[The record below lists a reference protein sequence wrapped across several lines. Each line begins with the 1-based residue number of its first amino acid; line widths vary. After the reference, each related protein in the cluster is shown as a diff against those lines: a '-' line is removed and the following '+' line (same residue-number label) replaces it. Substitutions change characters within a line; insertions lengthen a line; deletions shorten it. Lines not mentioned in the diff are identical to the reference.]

1 MGHPPQ
7 LWALVGDHFS
17 PSERSFAILAKL
29 ALNLIFDSI
38 WEVLAACMVTPAHL
52 VVFWDH
58 SDYYK
63 HSQLDV
69 RMESAY
75 YMSVSEIVIC
85 ALNIHVGL

>member
-1 MGHPPQ
+1 MGNPPQ
-7 LWALVGDHFS
+7 LWALVGDQFS

-29 ALNLIFDSI
+29 TPNLIFDSVR
-38 WEVLAACMVTPAHL
+38 EVLVVCMVAPAHL

-69 RMESAY
+69 RMETVY
-75 YMSVSEIVIC
+75 NMSVSEIAIC
-85 ALNIHVGL
+85 TLNTHVGL

>member
-1 MGHPPQ
+1 MGYPPQ
-7 LWALVGDHFS
+7 LWALVGDQFS

-29 ALNLIFDSI
+29 TSNLIFDSVR
-38 WEVLAACMVTPAHL
+38 EVLAVCMVAPAHL

-69 RMESAY
+69 RMETVY
-75 YMSVSEIVIC
+75 NMSVSEIVIC